1 MLPNEQPMKQPLI
14 FIFVI
19 FVAGLY
25 MASCT
30 DTSTAEKAKKLD
42 EQNKTLLSQIEAA
55 QQQRQALEQ
64 TIAELRQQIRQIE
77 DAAKQATE
85 RRSVEQW
92 NAMIDQVLV
101 KLDRVKNEHKAFSSA
116 RLVSEFTFEETR
128 LKSIA
133 REQEAQARSLVYEL
147 KAQKFPKAEILDQ
160 LVEEF
165 ISAYTNYI
173 SYNRVSWQLV
183 KTFGKAT
190 DAIKK
195 KESKYLVDYNDILSK
210 IKALKEKA

>member
-1 MLPNEQPMKQPLI
+1 
-14 FIFVI
+14 
-19 FVAGLY
+19 
-25 MASCT
+25 
-30 DTSTAEKAKKLD
+30 
-42 EQNKTLLSQIEAA
+42 
-55 QQQRQALEQ
+55 
-64 TIAELRQQIRQIE
+64 
-77 DAAKQATE
+77 
-85 RRSVEQW
+85 
-92 NAMIDQVLV
+92 
-101 KLDRVKNEHKAFSSA
+101 
-116 RLVSEFTFEETR
+116 
-128 LKSIA
+128 
-133 REQEAQARSLVYEL
+133 VYEL